1 MIDEKLIDNVREHG
15 TYRADWQGKAKVLAD
30 IGFPTGGKA
39 DYAIIMGCAQPEA
52 MPKAIGSLK
61 VLLDRLQISYTVLGK
76 EFCCGWLPF
85 GQPAVMAKNEEDI
98 ARSKELS
105 REFLVGNFRQAE
117 ALGAKA
123 IVLFCAACEPSYAN
137 LADETSLPIISY
149 SALLEQFFPGG
160 RLDMAID
167 YYPGCYRFRRRITE
181 HALDIEPARR
191 LLGKVQGL
199 QVNEP
204 DSNLCCFIAPHME
217 KLNNSFASRDIATIC
232 TGCYHNLRRTMK
244 NKEEYRIWMLPE
256 ILLQALPGQHNKR
269 V

>member
-15 TYRADWQGKAKVLAD
+15 TYSADWQGKAKVLAD

-52 MPKAIGSLK
+52 IPKVIGSLK
-61 VLLDRLQISYTVLGK
+61 VLLDRLQISYTVLSK

-105 REFLVGNFRQAE
+105 REFVIGNFRQAE

-137 LADETSLPIISY
+137 LADETSLPVISY
-149 SALLEQFFPGG
+149 SALLERFFPGADWTC
-160 RLDMAID
+160 RWTTIPDAIASD
-167 YYPGCYRFRRRITE
+167 AALLSTHWISSLPAAFWERSRGCR
-181 HALDIEPARR
+181 
-191 LLGKVQGL
+191 
-199 QVNEP
+199 
-204 DSNLCCFIAPHME
+204 
-217 KLNNSFASRDIATIC
+217 
-232 TGCYHNLRRTMK
+232 
-244 NKEEYRIWMLPE
+244 
-256 ILLQALPGQHNKR
+256 
-269 V
+269 

>member
-15 TYRADWQGKAKVLAD
+15 TFSADWQGKAKVLAD
-30 IGFPTGGKA
+30 IGFPTGRKA
-39 DYAIIMGCAQPEA
+39 DYAIIMGCVQPEA
-52 MPKAIGSLK
+52 MPKTIGSLK
-61 VLLDRLQISYTVLGK
+61 VLLDRLQISYTALGK

-85 GQPAVMAKNEEDI
+85 GQPAVMAKNDEDI

-105 REFLVGNFRQAE
+105 REFVVGNFRQAE

-137 LADETSLPIISY
+137 MAGETSLPAISY
-149 SALLEQFFPGG
+149 SALLEQFYSGG

-191 LLGKVQGL
+191 LLGKVHGL

-204 DSNLCCFIAPHME
+204 DSNLCCFIPPHVE
-217 KLNNSFASRDIATIC
+217 KLNNTFVSRDIVTIC

-256 ILLQALPGQHNKR
+256 ILLQALPAL
-269 V
+269 

>member
-15 TYRADWQGKAKVLAD
+15 TYSADWQGKEKILSD
-30 IGFPTGGKA
+30 IGFPKGGKA

-61 VLLDRLQISYTVLGK
+61 VLLDRLQISYTVLDK

-85 GQPAVMAKNEEDI
+85 GQPAVMVKNEEDI

-105 REFLVGNFRQAE
+105 REFVVGNFRQAE

-123 IVLFCAACEPSYAN
+123 IVLFCAACEPSYSN
-137 LADETSLPIISY
+137 LADETSLPVISY
-149 SALLEQFFPGG
+149 SDLLEQFFPGG

-204 DSNLCCFIAPHME
+204 DSNLCCFIPPHME
-217 KLNNSFASRDIATIC
+217 KLNNSFTSRDIVTIC
-232 TGCYHNLRRTMK
+232 TGCYHNLHRTMK
-244 NKEEYRIWMLPE
+244 DKKEYHIWMLPE
-256 ILLQALPGQHNKR
+256 ILIQAFPG
-269 V
+269 

>member
-1 MIDEKLIDNVREHG
+1 
-15 TYRADWQGKAKVLAD
+15 
-30 IGFPTGGKA
+30 
-39 DYAIIMGCAQPEA
+39 
-52 MPKAIGSLK
+52 
-61 VLLDRLQISYTVLGK
+61 
-76 EFCCGWLPF
+76 
-85 GQPAVMAKNEEDI
+85 VMAKNEEDI

-105 REFLVGNFRQAE
+105 REFVAGNFRQAE
-117 ALGAKA
+117 ALEAKA

-137 LADETSLPIISY
+137 LADETSLPVISY

-160 RLDMAID
+160 RLDMEID
-167 YYPGCYRFRRRITE
+167 FYPGCYRFRRRITE

-232 TGCYHNLRRTMK
+232 TGCYHNLLRTMK
-244 NKEEYRIWMLPE
+244 DKEEYRIWMLPE
-256 ILLQALPGQHNKR
+256 ILLQSLPG
-269 V
+269 